1 MTETQLPENLRR
13 VAHLAQR
20 RLGDEVVVMDVR
32 RGTIYGFNPSAGEL
46 LEWLK
51 PGRANAA
58 LEKAAASPE
67 IRSFLAEL
75 LELAL
80 VEEGGEPGSTE
91 PPPPSL
97 FDGAPRLLWRE
108 EAARVV
114 NQVSPPQ
121 AITNPQCQP

>member
-1 MTETQLPENLRR
+1 MTESRIPETLRR
-13 VAHLAQR
+13 AAHLAQR

-32 RGTIYGFNPSAGEL
+32 RGTIYGLNPSAGEL

-51 PGRANAA
+51 PGRELAA
-58 LEKAAASPE
+58 LADGAPDLRA
-67 IRSFLAEL
+67 FLAEM
-75 LELAL
+75 LASGL
-80 VEEGGEPGSTE
+80 VEEGSVDEAAG
-91 PPPPSL
+91 PPPPASL
-97 FDGAPRLLWRE
+97 ADQAPRLLWRE

>member
-1 MTETQLPENLRR
+1 MTETRIPETLRR
-13 VAHLAQR
+13 AEHLAQR

-32 RGTIYGFNPSAGEL
+32 RGTIYGLNPAAGEL

-51 PGRANAA
+51 PGRELTA
-58 LEKAAASPE
+58 LGDGAPDLRA
-67 IRSFLAEL
+67 FLAEM
-75 LELAL
+75 LASGL
-80 VEEGGEPGSTE
+80 VEEGSAGDAAGS
-91 PPPPSL
+91 PPPASL
-97 FDGAPRLLWRE
+97 AEQTPRLLWRE